1 MHLAEDWRLD
11 RTLSR
16 LQCRLF
22 PSKSVA
28 AMANELRFK
37 TARDLFMACPAVSR
51 DMVALPTEQ
60 PSIEFCRALLAGRVP
75 EEAIT
80 FCAYLLPERAAVW
93 WAHECLSHLTVLLD
107 RRDQELLA
115 LVRDWVSE
123 PDSAHHRA
131 EVSQAAAIPPTTPA
145 AWIALAAGRHGNGSA
160 MEAPAVSALQPLP
173 AAHAVSAGV
182 LAGLARVALEDRF
195 SVLSAFVEMGIQM
208 AEIEAL
214 RQSADAN

>member
-1 MHLAEDWRLD
+1 
-11 RTLSR
+11 
-16 LQCRLF
+16 
-22 PSKSVA
+22 
-28 AMANELRFK
+28 MANELRFK

-107 RRDQELLA
+107 ARDQELLA

-123 PDSAHHRA
+123 PDSPNNHA
-131 EVSQAAAIPPTTPA
+131 EVSQAAAMPPATPA

-160 MEAPAVSALQPLP
+160 LEASAVSALQPLP
-173 AAHAVSAGV
+173 AARAVSAGV

-195 SVLSAFVEMGIQM
+195 SVLSGFVEMGIQM

>member
-1 MHLAEDWRLD
+1 
-11 RTLSR
+11 
-16 LQCRLF
+16 
-22 PSKSVA
+22 
-28 AMANELRFK
+28 
-37 TARDLFMACPAVSR
+37 MACPAVAR
-51 DMVALPTEQ
+51 DMVARPTEQ

-208 AEIEAL
+208 AEVEAL

>member
-1 MHLAEDWRLD
+1 
-11 RTLSR
+11 
-16 LQCRLF
+16 
-22 PSKSVA
+22 
-28 AMANELRFK
+28 MANELRFK

-107 RRDQELLA
+107 SRDQELLA
-115 LVRDWVSE
+115 VVRDWVSQPE
-123 PDSAHHRA
+123 SPHQRP
-131 EVSQAAAIPPTTPA
+131 EVSEAAAMPPTTPA
-145 AWIALAAGRHGNGSA
+145 AWIALAAGRHGNGSV
-160 MEAPAVSALQPLP
+160 MGAPALSALPP
-173 AAHAVSAGV
+173 AARAVSAGV

-214 RQSADAN
+214 RQSADAS

>member
-1 MHLAEDWRLD
+1 
-11 RTLSR
+11 
-16 LQCRLF
+16 
-22 PSKSVA
+22 
-28 AMANELRFK
+28 MANELRFK

-51 DMVALPTEQ
+51 HMVALPTEQ
-60 PSIEFCRALLAGRVP
+60 PSIEFCRDLLAGRVP

-93 WAHECLSHLTVLLD
+93 WAHECLSQLTVVLD
-107 RRDQELLA
+107 RGDQELLA

-123 PDSAHHRA
+123 PDSPRDRP
-131 EVSQAAAIPPTTPA
+131 EVGKAAAMPPTTPA
-145 AWIALAAGRHGNGSA
+145 AWIALAAGWHGNASA
-160 MEAPAVSALQPLP
+160 MEASAVSALQPLP

>member
-1 MHLAEDWRLD
+1 
-11 RTLSR
+11 
-16 LQCRLF
+16 
-22 PSKSVA
+22 
-28 AMANELRFK
+28 MANELRFK

-107 RRDQELLA
+107 SRDQELLA
-115 LVRDWVSE
+115 VVRDWVSE
-123 PDSAHHRA
+123 PESPHHRPD
-131 EVSQAAAIPPTTPA
+131 VSKAAAMPPTTPA

-160 MEAPAVSALQPLP
+160 VEAAPALPP
-173 AAHAVSAGV
+173 AARAVSAGV